1 MADTTY
7 KTIVIQ
13 SALDGV
19 NRQER
24 LAGEASILPGYLLE
38 ISSGAV
44 VTHNT
49 DSGLAKPTLVAVE
62 SPTAD
67 SASLKTIDV
76 PYANG
81 DTVYYTVAAPGD
93 VLYMILAIG
102 ESSVAGVTPLVSNA
116 DGGLKAA
123 VIGAGTLEGAVVG
136 VALDTITGDGSV
148 HRCRVM
154 IA

>member
-76 PYANG
+76 AYANG
-81 DTVYYTVAAPGD
+81 DLVYYTVAAPGD
-93 VLYMILAIG
+93 VLYMVLAIG
-102 ESSVAGVTPLVSNA
+102 ESTVAGVTPLGSNA
-116 DGGLKAA
+116 AGLLKALTM
-123 VIGAGTLEGAVVG
+123 GASIVTGAVVG